1 MFNITAENDISFK
14 LNLMRDA
21 VHFPVENSSDVVVS
35 VVSSKTKRAIAH
47 TIDFDGL
54 IYIDVDSAGLGTGCY
69 GIEVVGKLN
78 GAKWRS
84 YHDSVWQYTYATRSG
99 VVVSDDSESD
109 YYDIIME
116 VQLYVSDVEGAIRE
130 HNLDEASHPY
140 ILGLFENY
148 ATQQELAQK
157 QDVITDLA
165 AIRSGAAKG
174 ATAYQ
179 KPVGGIP
186 YYDLNEDINT
196 DLNMG
201 NEAWSDLRDED
212 TGLLWKVPAQASKTN
227 KLADKDFV
235 NSSVSTNT
243 AYYISNNGQP
253 FTSLAQLQAYSGP
266 LTNNDYAFVV
276 GTDAAGNTTYT
287 RYKYNADT
295 QAWAEE
301 YVLNNSSFTAA
312 QWAAISSGITSGD
325 VTKLRALPTKEQ
337 LDVLFGNINDTLQ
350 AHATAINQKAN
361 KTNVVQVVFSSSSE
375 EQKIEM
381 LQPNEIAEVSFVDY
395 MDFAFGGVDNT
406 QKCEYCIK
414 FNVGATIPSIDLTG
428 VEWSEALT
436 LEQNKHYVILIN
448 YENGAMYGDWK
459 SYNIASV

>member
-130 HNLDEASHPY
+130 HNLNEASHPY

-157 QDVITDLA
+157 QDVIQDLE

-186 YYDLNEDINT
+186 KSDCDSYIQEELYYAVDARARIYEDVLPLI
-196 DLNMG
+196 
-201 NEAWSDLRDED
+201 
-212 TGLLWKVPAQASKTN
+212 PAQASEQN

-235 NSSVSTNT
+235 NSSVATNT
-243 AYYISNNGQP
+243 ANYISYNGQP
-253 FTSLAQLQAYSGP
+253 FPSLAQLQAYSGP

-295 QAWAEE
+295 QAWAAE

-325 VTKLRALPTKEQ
+325 VEKLRALPTKEQ
-337 LDVLFGNINDTLQ
+337 LDTLFGDINGTLED
-350 AHATAINQKAN
+350 HATAINQKAN
-361 KTNVVQVVFSSSSE
+361 KTNVLQVEFEAASGLHDVC
-375 EQKIEM
+375 M

-395 MDFAFGGVDNT
+395 MDFGFDGLDNT

-414 FNVGATIPSIDLTG
+414 FNVGATIPSISITG

-448 YENGAMYGDWK
+448 YENGALYGDWK